1 MGIGGHKIRN
11 GSARFVIGGALAIQG
26 SVVPV
31 GVLVNISP
39 PIIRQFQRFRKDD
52 GAPVVDHHKGCDLT
66 RDAPAFIIVPDIV
79 GVQTIR
85 DRIPLDADAGEQRR
99 LSANRNLLVVF
110 GHCIKGHKAFL
121 LKFQ

>member
-1 MGIGGHKIRN
+1 MGIGSHKIRN
-11 GSARFVIGGALAIQG
+11 GSARFMIGGVLAIQR

-39 PIIRQFQRFRKDD
+39 PIIGQFQRFRKDD
-52 GAPVVDHHKGCDLT
+52 GAPVVDHHKGGNL
-66 RDAPAFIIVPDIV
+66 AGNASALIVVPDIV

-85 DRIPLDADAGEQRR
+85 DGISLDVDAGEQCR
-99 LSANRNLLVVF
+99 LSANRDFFVTF
-110 GHCIKGHKAFL
+110 GHCMKGHKAFL